1 MEIHERIVRLLN
13 SSKVFL
19 LATIDKREFPSVI
32 TVSAPLWR
40 EGLLKLQFYLDGE
53 GETVKNIRH
62 NPNGSVCCYEE
73 IAHESLLLKGK
84 FSIEEVYSAQ
94 EVEPKLSAYQKNWI
108 IQIQSWLRL
117 KPGQR
122 EFIWTKKPKISSFKE
137 ISFHKLTIIRRVET
151 ASDVFRAF
159 SFFLRS
165 IHR

>member
-94 EVEPKLSAYQKNWI
+94 EVEPKLSAYQKELDHPNPVLVTFETWTARIHMDKKTKDI
-108 IQIQSWLRL
+108 I
-117 KPGQR
+117 
-122 EFIWTKKPKISSFKE
+122 
-137 ISFHKLTIIRRVET
+137 V
-151 ASDVFRAF
+151 
-159 SFFLRS
+159 
-165 IHR
+165 

>member
-19 LATIDKREFPSVI
+19 LATIDKREFPTVI

-53 GETVKNIRH
+53 GETVKNIRC

-84 FSIEEVYSAQ
+84 FSVEEVGSKD
-94 EVEPKLSAYQKNWI
+94 EITSRLSDYQKELNHQAPVLVTFETWTARIHMDKKTKDI
-108 IQIQSWLRL
+108 I
-117 KPGQR
+117 
-122 EFIWTKKPKISSFKE
+122 
-137 ISFHKLTIIRRVET
+137 V
-151 ASDVFRAF
+151 
-159 SFFLRS
+159 
-165 IHR
+165 